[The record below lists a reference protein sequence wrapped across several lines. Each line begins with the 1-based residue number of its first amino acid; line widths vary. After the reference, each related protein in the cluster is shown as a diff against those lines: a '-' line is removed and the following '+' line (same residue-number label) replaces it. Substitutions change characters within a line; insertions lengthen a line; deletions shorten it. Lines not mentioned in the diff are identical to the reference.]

1 MILISS
7 SSLNR
12 NSNSTASTTEV
23 VGDSFDDED
32 DYYSDGEDSVV
43 FDLDDFDPSLM
54 EIQTAGKVKVT
65 LELEADEEEGD

>member
-1 MILISS
+1 LISS